1 MPFPQSSSRA
11 SEIAQGFFAPDVI
24 EIVQQ
29 LQSRQTSA
37 GYISPFESERSDYV
51 STGLTF
57 PAYSYLATGRFLST
71 SVTPTEYGDRDALD
85 SIMALIFIEGKTE
98 EETAKIRPTQVV
110 RLYRKG
116 YTPESGKVYRLVT
129 GNVYPTHYEYRLVPL
144 PE

>member
-1 MPFPQSSSRA
+1 MPFPQSSNRT
-11 SEIAQGFFAPDVI
+11 EISKGLFAPDVI
-24 EIVQQ
+24 EIVEQ
-29 LQSRQTSA
+29 LRSRQTSA
-37 GYISPFESERSDYV
+37 GYISPSENDRSDYV
-51 STGLTF
+51 STGISF

-98 EETAKIRPTQVV
+98 AEIEQIRPTKVV

-116 YTPESGKVYRLVT
+116 YTPESGKMYRLVT